1 MKHAAAL
8 TVLVSVIVLA
18 LVALLVN
25 GLPDLWRLNQT
36 ALWSAGLMTRAG
48 AGPDWWMAPAT
59 PTASLCQQRPGGPLA
74 NGGPAMSSSPF
85 ADRMARFQGIIA
97 LACGERDQ
105 AAALFQDAMAAD
117 DADPSLRLLLGV
129 ASASATEP
137 AGGDGLAGSANWGVA
152 LEQAR
157 KAFDQGDAEAAALQ
171 LDAVQ
176 AAIAEPAHVDRRS
189 LYFWACFI
197 YRGARK
203 LPSSLS
209 ACQRL
214 VEVSPDSKEA
224 WNSLGLTLFAQ
235 RNWPDAE
242 QAYARAVALDNRWT
256 TALVNLGRSLVA
268 QDRAAEAHPFFETVL
283 TIDAGEPWSS
293 YYLAIDAL
301 AAGQCQLAQ
310 TYAQA
315 AVRAGNARLAR
326 DAQRLLDRDL
336 PACK

>member
-1 MKHAAAL
+1 MRHAAAL
-8 TVLVSVIVLA
+8 TVLVSVVVLA

-36 ALWSAGLMTRAG
+36 ALWSAGSMTRAG

-59 PTASLCQQRPGGPLA
+59 PTASLCQQRPGGPSA
-74 NGGPAMSSSPF
+74 SGGPF

-105 AAALFQDAMAAD
+105 AAVLFQDAIAAD

-129 ASASATEP
+129 AAASPTEP
-137 AGGDGLAGSANWGVA
+137 AGGGLAGSANWGVV

-176 AAIAEPAHVDRRS
+176 AVIAEPAHVDRRS

-197 YRGARK
+197 YRGARR
-203 LPSSLS
+203 LPASLT

-242 QAYARAVALDNRWT
+242 QAFARAVALDERWT

-268 QDRAAEAHPFFETVL
+268 QERGAEAHPYFETVL
-283 TIDAGEPWSS
+283 AIDAGEPWSN
-293 YYLAIDAL
+293 YYLAVDAL
-301 AAGQCQLAQ
+301 SAGQCQLAQ